1 MTSQLRAGAFVCE
14 ETQWRLLRVRS
25 SAWGWEVEDV
35 KWGFWKAV
43 EDLTIEWFDSR
54 LCFQLSGNK
63 SSSSSIGRREPCR
76 ATFIQTGELCAVV
89 L

>member
-14 ETQWRLLRVRS
+14 ETQGRLLRVRS

-43 EDLTIEWFDSR
+43 EDLTI
-54 LCFQLSGNK
+54 G
-63 SSSSSIGRREPCR
+63 
-76 ATFIQTGELCAVV
+76 VV
-89 L
+89 